1 MYTMQDVR
9 RAIEDSAYVARG
21 QSYVREGRVGT
32 VTCTGAWVKCYE
44 AIVRGHGEAYRT
56 MFGYDM
62 RRESFTE
69 CHCTCPAF
77 ERTQFGC
84 KHVAALMIAVLEGA
98 DGAQEERRR
107 AMEQHWEERRRAEE
121 QRRQW
126 EEQRREQLRAQEVFR
141 QQQLRAQEAQRT
153 EFLAELLQS
162 PARQAQEAPVRLFPT
177 LQPVGAEGMLLTLRV
192 GRQRAYVVRNIVEF
206 AQRVERF
213 QWASYGKGL
222 SFCHAP
228 GSFAAED
235 RPLLMQLVSMTR
247 EAVTTGRDAVYMRGA
262 GLDRV
267 MELLL
272 GHEVTLRTQEGDAS
286 VRVEAGDGS
295 FPVEL
300 KKDRQGAVLRVAAGD
315 AVLGVTGAYFAEPEQ
330 KRLLCMT
337 GEAFERV
344 RRVLAVREAYPGG
357 LPVRGEAE
365 MDAVCSRLLRP
376 AMANLEVRSGAQL
389 IAEHTPAP
397 MRPRFCVD
405 MDENGRLTCLTEF
418 DYGERMVRMGEET
431 PGLRRDTFG
440 EREALEA
447 AHLLFPEELA
457 PGEYAFDGSDDDAF
471 ALLTERLPGLS
482 AAGEVM
488 VSDRLARMN
497 VTRPRAMHF
506 GLSVQGEGLIMRADL
521 GGFTQQELEEAASAY
536 RQKRKFVRLKDGAFL
551 SGEALEQ
558 AAQTRRLLEEL
569 DTTAERAE
577 QGETLPEGRALY
589 LEAALADR
597 PQIRL
602 DAPGEL
608 RDWMDRL
615 RAAQSA
621 TAEPPVG
628 LRCTLRGYQR
638 AGLSWLCALADAG
651 FGGILADDMGLGKTV
666 QALAMLLRAKER
678 GEEVR
683 ALVVCPASLQLNWLS
698 EAERFTPGLRAQ
710 ALMGG
715 AAERRRVLAEDRPE
729 LLITSYDQLRRDA
742 PLYKE
747 LELSHVLLDEAQC
760 IKNAAAQTAR
770 AVKTLHA
777 RHRFAMTGTPV
788 ENRLSELW
796 SIFDFLMPGYLYTYK
811 RFRERFET
819 PIVREQ
825 DEDARRSL
833 RLLAAP
839 FILRRMKKD
848 VLDDLPEKV
857 ETVMTSE
864 LTAEQ
869 RRLYAA
875 QSAKLLREAE
885 GGLADAQDRMRI
897 LAGLTRL
904 RQLCCDP
911 RLCLEGY
918 AGGSGKLEQC
928 AELVRDSLEGGH
940 RILLFSQFTSMLELI
955 EAELTRQGVRCL
967 CLTGETPKAERLRLA
982 DAFNAGEGDVFL
994 ISLKAG
1000 GTGLNLVGADVVIH
1014 YDPWWNVAA
1023 QNQATDRAYRIGQTR
1038 GVQVFSLIAAGTVE
1052 ERILRLQQAKLA
1064 LGEGVLEGGESL
1076 FTIDAE
1082 LLHTLLKG

>member
-1 MYTMQDVR
+1 MYTMTDIR
-9 RAIEDSAYVARG
+9 RAIEDNACVARG
-21 QSYVREGRVGT
+21 QSYVREGRVGP
-32 VTCTGAWVKCYE
+32 VTCTGAWVRRYE
-44 AIVRGHGEAYRT
+44 ADVRGHGETYRT

-62 RRESFTE
+62 RGERFTE
-69 CHCTCPAF
+69 CSCNCPAF
-77 ERTQFGC
+77 ERAPFGC
-84 KHVAALMIAVLEGA
+84 KHVAALMIAALEKA
-98 DGAQEERRR
+98 DSAQDRQRREEERRR
-107 AMEQHWEERRRAEE
+107 EEALQRRWEERRRQQEE
-121 QRRQW
+121 MW
-126 EEQRREQLRAQEVFR
+126 REQLRVQEE
-141 QQQLRAQEAQRT
+141 QRAA
-153 EFLAELLQS
+153 FLAELLQS
-162 PARQAQEAPVRLFPT
+162 PARQAQEAPVRLFPV
-177 LQPVGAEGMLLTLRV
+177 LQPVGTEGMLLTLRV

-206 AQRVERF
+206 VRRVE
-213 QWASYGKGL
+213 QLEWASYGKGL
-222 SFCHAP
+222 SFRHAP
-228 GSFAAED
+228 ESFAVED
-235 RPLLMQLVSMTR
+235 RPLLMQIMSL
-247 EAVTTGRDAVYMRGA
+247 AAGAATTGKDAVYLRGA
-262 GLDRV
+262 GLDRT

-272 GHEVTLRTQEGDAS
+272 GREVTLRICEHDTPA
-286 VRVEAGDGS
+286 RVEEGVDS

-300 KKDRQGAVLRVAAGD
+300 KKDEQGAVLRVAAGD
-315 AVLGVTGAYFAEPEQ
+315 AVLGVTGAYFAQPEQ
-330 KRLLCMT
+330 ERLLCMT

-344 RRVLAVREAYPGG
+344 RRVLAVKQAYPGG

-365 MDAVCSRLLRP
+365 LDAVCARLLRP
-376 AMANLEVRSGAQL
+376 AMAGLQVFRGARL

-405 MDENGRLTCLTEF
+405 MGEDGRLTCLTEF
-418 DYGERMVRMGEET
+418 DYGSLIARVGMET
-431 PGLRRDTFG
+431 PGLHRDSYG

-447 AHLLFPEELA
+447 ARSLFPEELA
-457 PGEYAFDGSDDDAF
+457 PGEYAFEGTDEAVF
-471 ALLTERLPGLS
+471 ELLTQRLPELS

-497 VTRPRAMHF
+497 AARPRAMRF
-506 GLSVQGEGLIMRADL
+506 GLSVEGESLILQADL
-521 GGFTQQELEEAASAY
+521 GGFTQQELEEAAAAY
-536 RQKRKFVRLKDGAFL
+536 RLRRKFVRLRDGTFL

-558 AAQTRRLLEEL
+558 AARTQRLLEEL
-569 DTTAERAE
+569 DTTAERAA
-577 QGETLPEGRALY
+577 QGEALPEGRALY

-597 PQIRL
+597 PQMQL
-602 DAPGEL
+602 DAPEKI

-621 TAEPPVG
+621 SAEPPEG

-638 AGLSWLCALADAG
+638 TGLSWLCALSEVG

-678 GEEVR
+678 GEAVR

-698 EAERFTPGLRAQ
+698 EAERFTPGLTAL

-715 AAERRRVLAEDRPE
+715 AAERRRVLLHERPE

-742 PLYKE
+742 PLYE
-747 LELSHVLLDEAQC
+747 EIELSHVLLDEAQC
-760 IKNAAAQTAR
+760 IKNAAAQTAK
-770 AVKTLHA
+770 AVKTLKA

-796 SIFDFLMPGYLYTYK
+796 SIFDFLMPGYLYSYK

-819 PIVREQ
+819 PIIREQ
-825 DEDARRSL
+825 DEEARRSL

-875 QSAKLLREAE
+875 QTARLLREAE
-885 GGLADAQDRMRI
+885 GGLADAQDRMRM

-940 RILLFSQFTSMLELI
+940 RILLFSQFTSMIELI
-955 EAELTRQGVRCL
+955 ERELTRQGIHCL
-967 CLTGETPKAERLRLA
+967 RLTGETPKAERLRLA

-1052 ERILRLQQAKLA
+1052 ERILRLQQAKTA
-1064 LGEGVLEGGESL
+1064 LGAGVLEGEETL
-1076 FTIDAE
+1076 FNLDAE
-1082 LLHTLLKG
+1082 LLRALLKG